1 MIVKVCGMRDPKN
14 IREVE
19 ELGVDW
25 MGFILWP
32 KSPRFVPTV
41 PRYLPQKTKRVG
53 VFVDMNKDGLLI
65 FIAAYRLDLVQFHG
79 KESPEFIRD
88 VRDLVP
94 GLKTIKAFSI
104 STREDLLAT
113 EAYEGVCDYFLFDT
127 KCDSVGGSGEQF
139 DWSLL
144 EAYQGKTPFLLSGGI
159 GPDSIPALKELHH
172 PLWAGIDLNSRF
184 EIDKAYKDV
193 ELLKEFLSQLSSI

>member
-1 MIVKVCGMRDPKN
+1 MRDPKN

-25 MGFILWP
+25 MGFILYA
-32 KSPRFVPTV
+32 KSPRFVPIV
-41 PRYLPQKTKRVG
+41 PNYLPKKAKRVG

-65 FIAAYRLDLVQFHG
+65 FIAAYQLDMVQFHG
-79 KESPEFIRD
+79 KESPHSIRD
-88 VRDLVP
+88 MRELVP
-94 GLKTIKAFSI
+94 GLKTMKAFSI
-104 STREDLLAT
+104 STKEDLLAT

-127 KCDSVGGSGEQF
+127 KCDSVGGSGVSF

-159 GPDSIPALKELHH
+159 GPESIPALRKFHH
-172 PLWAGIDLNSRF
+172 PKWVGIDLNSRF
-184 EIDKAYKDV
+184 ESDKAYKDV
-193 ELLKEFLSQLSSI
+193 RLLKEFLSQI